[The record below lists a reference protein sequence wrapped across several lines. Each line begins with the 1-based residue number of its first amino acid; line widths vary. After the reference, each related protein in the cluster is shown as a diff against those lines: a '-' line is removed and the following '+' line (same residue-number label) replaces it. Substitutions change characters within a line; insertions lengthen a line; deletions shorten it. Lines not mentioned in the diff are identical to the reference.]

1 MEAEIKRERITVTVE
16 AHVAL
21 EIDRVAKKYG
31 LTKNAFMVLATLEKI
46 YKEEKI

>member
-1 MEAEIKRERITVTVE
+1 MEAEIKRERITVFVLS
-16 AHVAL
+16 HVSL
-21 EIDRVAKKYG
+21 DLYIVDKIYG